1 VTSLSKSTQCSKF
14 RTVYRDWICF
24 NKNLILA
31 GICSLFIAA
40 VVTQYYDDVY
50 NKSNSGG
57 GNIHLVTFVSLLT
70 ECVVETPIFILLYYY
85 DNKNRFVDPLGGKVD
100 FDMIKFEIK
109 KLLMAFSIS
118 DVIYAIVQ
126 ILLLFYFLNTFEL
139 EAYQSVIYSSI
150 VSWSIFV
157 VALNVSTKSL
167 GFFEKGNKKMPV
179 IK

>member
-1 VTSLSKSTQCSKF
+1 
-14 RTVYRDWICF
+14 
-24 NKNLILA
+24 
-31 GICSLFIAA
+31 
-40 VVTQYYDDVY
+40 
-50 NKSNSGG
+50 
-57 GNIHLVTFVSLLT
+57 LVTFVSLLT

-109 KLLMAFSIS
+109 KLVMAFSIS